1 MAEEDSAAAGS
12 PLRFRRRV
20 VRVCKRRRT
29 SLAGRDATDERQGGG
44 NAGRASGDRRCVR
57 QRRRRGRRDAVS
69 MSTRRHRTWRCVASR
84 GKKVCANRRNRA
96 CATRNRTPL
105 RKVFLGTVQAMRA
118 DDDARPAPIVSSA
131 WKTVRATPTKKKSA
145 FYRCFFSGA
154 CPPAASPTSAAATT
168 PPSAMRDDAMPPGRP
183 WKKSCAK
190 VLTPRKTVIRFRPKQ
205 HLLRKRVSRIN
216 TTARE
221 TTQPIVRTRIAVDA
235 GLASP
240 GKTQRPLFIA
250 PASPGD
256 AGVFVF
262 VGARVSHARTPEES
276 ASPRVSRRR
285 LPTGPTP
292 AAFLAAGPASG
303 QMCCNQT

>member
-1 MAEEDSAAAGS
+1 MAMRRLAREKSLRKSAQSGLCDAKSDASPESFFRHGS
-12 PLRFRRRV
+12 
-20 VRVCKRRRT
+20 
-29 SLAGRDATDERQGGG
+29 SHA
-44 NAGRASGDRRCVR
+44 
-57 QRRRRGRRDAVS
+57 RRRRCASGTHRVVCLEDGARD
-69 MSTRRHRTWRCVASR
+69 THE
-84 GKKVCANRRNRA
+84 
-96 CATRNRTPL
+96 
-105 RKVFLGTVQAMRA
+105 
-118 DDDARPAPIVSSA
+118 
-131 WKTVRATPTKKKSA
+131 KKSA

-262 VGARVSHARTPEES
+262 VGARVSHARTSEES